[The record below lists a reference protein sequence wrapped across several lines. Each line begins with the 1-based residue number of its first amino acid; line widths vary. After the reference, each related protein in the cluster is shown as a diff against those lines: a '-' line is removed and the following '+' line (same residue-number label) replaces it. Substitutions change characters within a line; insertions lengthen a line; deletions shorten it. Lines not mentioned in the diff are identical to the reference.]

1 MNTLL
6 LRLEGPLQSWGL
18 RARWE
23 ERDSASEPTKSGV
36 IGLLGC
42 ALGLR
47 RDDDRLRQLSEALRM
62 GVRVDRAGS
71 LLVDYHTTGG
81 GYLKASEEVK
91 GTRFADEPYVGGVL
105 STDAPNKRGRYQV
118 KITQTSKT
126 PETDVSKRAYLMDA
140 AFLVA
145 LQGGDAALIAELAV
159 AVQAPVW
166 PYYLGR
172 KACVPSAPV
181 FAGTGDY
188 ADLQAALVDQ
198 PLPTPPPESFRLLL
212 EADVGSGTLRN
223 DNIGVPARR
232 IFWPRVVAERYWT
245 PAGGDAPINTME
257 G

>member
-23 ERDSASEPTKSGV
+23 DRDTASEPTKSGV

-42 ALGLR
+42 TLGLR

-62 GVRVDRAGS
+62 GVRVERAGS

-81 GYLKASEEVK
+81 GYLKASDELK
-91 GTRFADEPYVGGVL
+91 GTRYADEPYVGGVL
-105 STDAPNKRGRYQV
+105 STDAPNKEGRYQV
-118 KITQTSKT
+118 KITQSSKT
-126 PETDVSKRAYLMDA
+126 PETDVSRRAYLMDA

-145 LQGGDAALIAELAV
+145 LQSGDAALIGELAA
-159 AVQAPVW
+159 AVQSPVW
-166 PYYLGR
+166 PPFLGR
-172 KACVPSAPV
+172 KACVPTAPL
-181 FAGTGDY
+181 FAGTGTY
-188 ADLQAALVDQ
+188 ADLRAALVEQ
-198 PLPTPPPESFRLLL
+198 PLPDSAAAPLRLLIETDL
-212 EADVGSGTLRN
+212 GSGTLRN

-232 IFWPRVVAERYWT
+232 IFWPRAVAEHYWT
-245 PAGGDAPINTME
+245 PAGGDTQINTLE